1 MIQGKKRQNRK
12 IKKKK
17 IKIKTKSK
25 TQLKSWLILSQ
36 NPLIL
41 DYILIVY
48 QLSNQCFIKK
58 KKRKKKSINQW
69 FPNSSRPFDYWTA
82 ITIVVCQNLI
92 FDLYRSLALLIRE
105 TSVFPFSFSFFNKSF
120 LKMFYEKN
128 VK

>member
-1 MIQGKKRQNRK
+1 MKLNDSGKKKSKQEN
-12 IKKKK
+12 KK
-17 IKIKTKSK
+17 IKTKTKSK

-48 QLSNQCFIKK
+48 QLSNQCSIKK
-58 KKRKKKSINQW
+58 KKKSINQW

-92 FDLYRSLALLIRE
+92 FDLYRSVALLTRE

-120 LKMFYEKN
+120 FKMFYEKKWKLN
-128 VK
+128 